1 MCRENLPVNSRYC
14 TVTGK
19 ELITMDKRFC
29 YMTRQNL
36 SFIKNKVKYCLT
48 KLTCTISDNMIL
60 FESYG
65 GTSYNDSVRTIY
77 EELLQDER
85 YRSFYFVW
93 AFQDPSKYL
102 HLLENH
108 HTILVRKGTK
118 EYRRYYATARY
129 WINNVS
135 VPDYL
140 TPSKN
145 QIYIETWHGTP
156 LKCLG
161 CDIKMESDPRQTK
174 KHMHRRYRA
183 KGRKVTYFPSPSP
196 YYEEVMQSA
205 FDLPEEKRDRF
216 IETGYPRNDR
226 LFRFSPEEIAS
237 LKEKWKIPAE
247 KRVLLY
253 TPTWRDSSQDAEG
266 HFALP
271 PGVDLEYVMHC
282 LGDDY
287 VLLFRAHHQVASTY
301 NFHGCKQIVD
311 VSDAED
317 INELY
322 LISDLMI
329 TDYSSTLFDYSLLLR
344 PIIFHMYDQD
354 SYRSEI
360 RGLYLPL
367 KALPGPVTTTD
378 DELVRAIQR
387 AEDYFLYKNKQRD
400 FNEDFY
406 PLQDG
411 NASKRVIE
419 QCITQAPH
427 PTTKRERFVRYARK
441 TLNRMRIVHHL
452 CYYNILGFFRS
463 HGLFH
468 NNNSLRLARLKN
480 THKGERCFLI
490 GNGPSLTGEDL
501 NLLKDEYTFGT
512 NMVYKIFD
520 QTDWRPSFHC
530 VSDTIYASKLGT
542 ELSEMVKAPLFT
554 TERTYRRMR
563 KKPIDTTYV
572 HTIQTELYKVRGNIQ
587 AYCMIKATVL
597 SLAAEMAFHMGF
609 SEIYLLGVDCT
620 NPHDKGGH
628 FTDNY
633 ATKEVAETDIN
644 RIKTRMNAKS
654 LTTKQIGDHIIDRSM
669 EVYHL
674 LNRYA
679 TKHGIRIYNATRGGN
694 LEIFP
699 RVSLEEVLAQKEGAE
714 Q

>member
-1 MCRENLPVNSRYC
+1 
-14 TVTGK
+14 
-19 ELITMDKRFC
+19 MDKRFY
-29 YMTRQNL
+29 YMTRQTL
-36 SFIKNKVKYCLT
+36 SFIKNKLKYSVT

-65 GTSYNDSVRTIY
+65 GKSYNDSVRAIY
-77 EELLQDER
+77 EELLEDER

-93 AFQDPSKYL
+93 AFQDPSNHL
-102 HLLENH
+102 RLLENH
-108 HTILVRKGTK
+108 HTILVRKGTR

-129 WINNVS
+129 WVNNVS

-140 TPSKN
+140 SPKKG
-145 QIYIETWHGTP
+145 QIYIETWHGIP

-161 CDIKMESDPRQTK
+161 CDIEMESDPRQTK
-174 KHMHRRYRA
+174 KYMHWRYRS
-183 KGRKVTYFPSPSP
+183 KGKKVTYFPSPSP
-196 YYEEVMQSA
+196 YYEDVLVSA
-205 FDLPEEKRDRF
+205 FALPEEKRNRF
-216 IETGYPRNDR
+216 LDTGYPRNDR
-226 LFRFSPEEIAS
+226 LFRSSPEEIAA
-237 LKEKWKIPAE
+237 LKKAWNIPE
-247 KRVLLY
+247 GKRVILY

-266 HFALP
+266 HFSLP
-271 PGVDLEYVMHC
+271 SGVDLRFVMQS
-282 LGDDY
+282 LGEKY
-287 VLLFRAHHQVASTY
+287 LLLFRAHHQIGSS
-301 NFHGCKQIVD
+301 FSFEDCEQIRD
-311 VSDAED
+311 VSDAGD

-329 TDYSSTLFDYSLLLR
+329 TDYSSTLFDYALLLR
-344 PIIFHMYDQD
+344 PIIFHMYDRR
-354 SYRSEI
+354 SYRYDI
-360 RGLYLPL
+360 RGLYLSVDD
-367 KALPGPVTTTD
+367 LPGPVTTTD
-378 DELVRAIQR
+378 EELIRAIQR
-387 AEDYFLYKNKQRD
+387 AEDYFLYRHKQLS
-400 FNEDFY
+400 FINEFY
-406 PLQDG
+406 PHQDG
-411 NASKRVIE
+411 NAAKRVVE
-419 QCITQAPH
+419 QCFQQPPH
-427 PTTKRERFVRYARK
+427 PKTLWERYIRYAKK
-441 TLNRMRIVHHL
+441 TLNRIRIVHHL
-452 CYYNILGFFRS
+452 FYYNILGFFRS

-468 NNNSLRLARLKN
+468 NNNSLRLARLKD
-480 THKGERCFLI
+480 THTGERCFLI

-520 QTDWRPSFHC
+520 QTEWRPSFHC

-644 RIKTRMNAKS
+644 RIKTRMNAKT
-654 LTTKQIGDHIIDRSM
+654 LTTKQIGEHIIDRSM
-669 EVYHL
+669 EVYSL
-674 LNRYA
+674 LDQYA
-679 TKHGIRIYNATRGGN
+679 SKHGIRIYNATRGGN

-699 RVSLEEVLAQKEGAE
+699 RVKLEDVLSKKEGND